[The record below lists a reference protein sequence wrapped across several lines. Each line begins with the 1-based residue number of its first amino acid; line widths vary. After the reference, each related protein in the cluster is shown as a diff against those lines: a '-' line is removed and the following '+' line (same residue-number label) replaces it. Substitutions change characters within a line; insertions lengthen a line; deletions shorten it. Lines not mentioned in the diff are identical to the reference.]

1 MRTFQ
6 ILTRFTLAA
15 ATVLIAGDYA
25 RTAKAPSGNARDRL
39 IDAIRKSSPR
49 ADYHIL
55 FQDSHEVEVRS
66 TAQASSPGNQSIAV
80 NPPPPSPG
88 LPVGV
93 TWLDMQY
100 PQSLGK
106 QIARNPGHDYVHMVW
121 SSIAAFDPGGHWD
134 QPEVMYNSYRRSTGT
149 LVPGFGG
156 TPISIATV
164 AHGQYATV
172 DVADDTTANPVFS
185 QREDLSWPRVPFG
198 AWLPLPGNTLC
209 VDEGL
214 YPPGNCGEML
224 WPKHAVQQ
232 RVAAADFRHVIA
244 RGGFGCDDTRLYYW
258 RNDGQNWSGPA
269 LIDSSFSMGHVI
281 AADNNSDKV
290 AIVMHDIDE
299 SGFNGANNIF
309 YYESTTS
316 GLGWLSGSELGP
328 SFKHA
333 LTNYTDTT
341 NGPQA
346 WQQIDAVYDNAG
358 ALHIV
363 WDEQRLANKTT
374 DATIRHW
381 NSTRNTIRPVAIGF
395 WQNPYLNLRLNL
407 AGLSI
412 GIGDGATTCGGG
424 TNLDYVYVLHTRF
437 AGMTEQ
443 EQADHSG
450 SHPNGE
456 LYLSTSNS
464 GGNTWAPPQNLTTT
478 KTPNC
483 NPQAGPDSVCRS
495 EDWATL
501 NKMVSDIDIL
511 YISDHDAGPAM
522 QNIGSYQPNE
532 VMYLR
537 IPGGGVNQQYVC
549 PVIAPG
555 FVSVLTQTEECEYH
569 AEPETIKNDEILYIL
584 NLGNATLTGTVEV
597 LPGAHWLSIPGAG
610 PYTIPGGGDDLV
622 YNLTMDATGLTE
634 GLYTATIR
642 ITHND
647 NDTASPFDIPIEFFV
662 ISNFNCPQSTVIST
676 GVE

>member
-1 MRTFQ
+1 MS
-6 ILTRFTLAA
+6 TLRAV
-15 ATVLIAGDYA
+15 TVVALVFAIVVLVRALA
-25 RTAKAPSGNARDRL
+25 KTANTPLVSPRDRL
-39 IDAIRKSSPR
+39 IESVRKQPPR
-49 ADYHIL
+49 TDYHIRH
-55 FQDSHEVEVRS
+55 QDRS
-66 TAQASSPGNQSIAV
+66 ETQNLPRASASPASNRLAAE

-88 LPVGV
+88 IPVGV
-93 TWLDMQY
+93 TWLDMQH
-100 PQSLGK
+100 PQSQGK
-106 QIARNPGHDYVHMVW
+106 QIARNPGNDYVHMVW
-121 SSIAAFDPGGHWD
+121 SSIQDFDSFGEWD
-134 QPEVMYNSYRRSTGT
+134 RYEVMYNSYRHSTAT

-156 TPISIATV
+156 APISLDPI
-164 AHGQYATV
+164 AHGHYATV
-172 DVADDTTANPVFS
+172 DADDLGAATPVLA
-185 QREDLSWPRVPFG
+185 QREDVTWPRVPF
-198 AWLPLPGNTLC
+198 AVWLPTPGVTLYS
-209 VDEGL
+209 DIGL

-224 WPKHAVQQ
+224 WPKHAMQQ
-232 RVAAADFRHVIA
+232 RAAANDFRHVIA
-244 RGGFGCDDTRLYYW
+244 RGGYGCDDTRLYYW
-258 RNDGQNWSGPA
+258 RFDGQDWTGPA
-269 LIDSSFSMGHVI
+269 LIDSSFSEGHVI

-290 AIVMHDIDE
+290 AIVLHDIDE
-299 SGFNGANNIF
+299 PGFNGANNIF
-309 YYESTTS
+309 YYESSTS
-316 GLGWLSGSELGP
+316 GIGWISGSELGP

-333 LTNYTDTT
+333 LTSYTDTT
-341 NGPQA
+341 DGPQA

-464 GGNTWAPPQNLTTT
+464 GGNTWAPPQNLTNT

-522 QNIGSYQPNE
+522 QNIGNYQPNE

-537 IPGGGVNQQYVC
+537 ISGGGVSQQYVC

-597 LPGAHWLSIPGAG
+597 LPGAPWLSIPGAG

-647 NDTASPFDIPIEFFV
+647 NDTASPFDIPIAFFV
-662 ISNFNCPQSTVIST
+662 ISNFNCPQGAVIST

>member
-1 MRTFQ
+1 MRLTGP
-6 ILTRFTLAA
+6 ILGSLLLFGA
-15 ATVLIAGDYA
+15 VILINNSAD
-25 RTAKAPSGNARDRL
+25 TAKAPSGSRRDRL
-39 IDAIRKSSPR
+39 IDAIRKQPPR
-49 ADYHIL
+49 ADYHIG
-55 FQDSHEVEVRS
+55 FQDQPALRTRPSFKQTRPTERAAGVAE
-66 TAQASSPGNQSIAV
+66 
-80 NPPPPSPG
+80 PPPSPG
-88 LPVGV
+88 LAIGV
-93 TWLDMQY
+93 TWLDMQHT
-100 PQSLGK
+100 QSQGK
-106 QIARNPGHDYVHMVW
+106 QIARNPGDDYVHMVW
-121 SSIAAFDPGGHWD
+121 SSIGAFDPGDHWD
-134 QPEVMYNSYRRSTGT
+134 QLEVMYNAYRHSTGT
-149 LVPGFGG
+149 LVPGLGG
-156 TPISIATV
+156 APISLDPMT
-164 AHGQYATV
+164 HGQYATV
-172 DVADDTTANPVFS
+172 DVGDDTAARPVFC
-185 QREDLSWPRVPFG
+185 QREDVTLPRVPF
-198 AWLPLPGNTLC
+198 ASWLPSPGNTVY
-209 VDEGL
+209 VDQGL
-214 YPPGNCGEML
+214 YPPGACGEML

-232 RVAAADFRHVIA
+232 RVVAADFRHVIA

-258 RNDGQNWSGPA
+258 RFDGQDWSVPA

-281 AADNNSDKV
+281 TADNNSGKV

-309 YYESTTS
+309 YYESSTS

-328 SFKHA
+328 SFKNA
-333 LTNYTDTT
+333 LTNYTDTV

-381 NSTRNTIRPVAIGF
+381 NSTRNTIRPVAVGF
-395 WQNPYLNLRLNL
+395 WQNPYMNLRLNL

-424 TNLDYVYVLHTRF
+424 TNLDNVYVLYTRF

-443 EQADHSG
+443 EQGDHSG

-464 GGNTWAPPQNLTTT
+464 GGNTWAPPQNLTNT

-501 NKMVSDIDIL
+501 NKTVSDIDIL
-511 YISDHDAGPAM
+511 YISDHDAGPAP
-522 QNIGSYQPNE
+522 QNIGSYQPNQ

-569 AEPETIKNDEILYIL
+569 AEPETIKSDEILYIL

-597 LPGAHWLSIPGAG
+597 LPGAPWLSIPGVG
-610 PYTIPGGGDDLV
+610 PYTILGGGNDLV

-647 NDTASPFDIPIEFFV
+647 IDTASPFDIPIEFFV
-662 ISNFNCPQSTVIST
+662 ISDFNCPQGTVIST